1 MSNSRKATNPTPIDI
16 VDETNVSDEVFE
28 GELLNEDGKPV
39 VGKIRKFFTK
49 NWKLL
54 TVGGGALVAGVLLHG
69 ALNGS
74 GTSCSTPMIDAEE
87 ESEPV
92 AEIDD
97 YIPTFIE

>member
-16 VDETNVSDEVFE
+16 EIEETNVSDEVFE

-74 GTSCSTPMIDAEE
+74 GTSCSTPMIDEE
-87 ESEPV
+87 EEPV
-92 AEIDD
+92 AEID
-97 YIPTFIE
+97 YTFIEE